1 MNWNNLSIGRK
12 IGMGFGLIIIT
23 LIVVA
28 CWSIFG
34 IGGIV
39 KNAAEVIDGNKLRG
53 EMTQREVDHL
63 NWANQVNALLTDANI
78 TELKVET
85 DPHKCA
91 FGKWY
96 YSDARKQAEQLV
108 PKLKSLLDQIEEPHN
123 HLHESAIEIGEQF
136 HQADVELGNMLRE
149 SRGDH
154 LAWIG
159 TVKDAI
165 LHNHKTVEV
174 QMDPRLC
181 KFGQWYYSD
190 EVQRMR
196 QNDSEFDKMLKAIEE
211 PHNKLHTSANQIQKH
226 LQAGQGKQALTY
238 FTENTEKYAEET
250 LAYIENLIKW
260 QDARMAG
267 MNKANEIYAAKT
279 KPSLEKV
286 QDILNTINQT
296 VAQNVMT
303 DEEML
308 HAASSTRYA
317 VIILSIIATVA
328 GILLAFVISRGIVK
342 ALTYIIEN
350 LNSGAEQVA
359 AAASQVSSSSQQLAE
374 GSSEQAS
381 SLEEIS
387 SSLEEMTSMTRQNTE
402 NAKQSQTGAKN
413 AQELAEK
420 GTQAMHR
427 MKEAIGK
434 IKSTSDE
441 TAKIIKTIDEIAFQ
455 TNLLA
460 LNAAVEAARAG
471 EAGAGFAVVA
481 DEVRNLAMR
490 AAEAA
495 KDTASLIEESQTNA
509 SKGVTVTD
517 DVAEILNEISE
528 SAKKVASLASEVSA
542 AADEQSQGIAQVNTA
557 LTQMD
562 QVTQGT
568 AANAEESASASEELS
583 SQAGEL
589 NIMVEKL
596 VALVGGNGTRKNGSK
611 PHKAVAAKPAKVL
624 VATSTKHTNPQKGGE
639 KITKVFNPN
648 DVIPLDE
655 DFEEF

>member
-1 MNWNNLSIGRK
+1 MKWNNLSIGNK
-12 IGMGFGLIIIT
+12 IGIGFGMVILT

-39 KNAAEVIDGNKLRG
+39 RNAAEVIAGNKLRG

-63 NWANQVNALLTDANI
+63 NWANQVNALLTDANV
-78 TELKVET
+78 TELSVET

-96 YSDARKQAEQLV
+96 YSDARKEAERLV
-108 PKLKSLLDQIEEPHN
+108 PELKSFLDQIEEPHN
-123 HLHESAIEIGEQF
+123 HLHESAVEIGKHF

-159 TVKDAI
+159 TVKDAM
-165 LHNHKTVEV
+165 LHNRKSVDV
-174 QMDPRLC
+174 QMDPHLC
-181 KFGQWYYSD
+181 KFGKWYYSD
-190 EVQRMR
+190 AVQQMR
-196 QNDSEFDKMLKAIEE
+196 KKDPEFDRIMASIEE
-211 PHNKLHTSANQIQKH
+211 PHNKLHASANQIQNYLK
-226 LQAGQGKQALTY
+226 AGQNKEALTY
-238 FTENTEKYAEET
+238 FTGNTEKFAEET
-250 LAYIENLIKW
+250 LAHIENLLKW

-267 MNKANEIYAAKT
+267 MNKANEIYATRT
-279 KPSLEKV
+279 KPNLEKIQEFLGKV
-286 QDILNTINQT
+286 NHT
-296 VAQNVMT
+296 VEQNVMT

-308 HAASSTRYA
+308 HAASSTRFA
-317 VIILSIIATVA
+317 VITLSIIATIM
-328 GILLAFVISRGIVK
+328 GIFLAVVISRGIVK
-342 ALTYIIEN
+342 ALKYIIDN

-359 AAASQVSSSSQQLAE
+359 AAANQVSSSSQQLAE

-387 SSLEEMTSMTRQNTE
+387 SSLEEMTSMTKQNTE
-402 NAKQSQTGAKN
+402 NAKQADMMANETSQA
-413 AQELAEK
+413 AEK
-420 GTQAMHR
+420 GSTAMVK
-427 MKEAIGK
+427 MEDAIQK
-434 IKSTSDE
+434 IKTSSDE

-471 EAGAGFAVVA
+471 EAGMGFAVVA
-481 DEVRNLAMR
+481 EEVRNLAQR
-490 AAEAA
+490 SAEAA
-495 KDTASLIEESQTNA
+495 KNTAELIDGSQTNA
-509 SKGVTVTD
+509 DNGVAVTTE
-517 DVAEILNEISE
+517 VSEILKEIATS
-528 SAKKVASLASEVSA
+528 SKKVKQLIGEVSA
-542 AADEQSQGIAQVNTA
+542 ASVEQSQGITQVNSA

-589 NIMVEKL
+589 NMMVAQL
-596 VALVGGNGTRKNGSK
+596 VALVGGNGSNNNASK
-611 PHKAVAAKPAKVL
+611 PKKTVVTKPAKVL
-624 VATSTKHTNPQKGGE
+624 AARTSKLSTFKKGAVAA
-639 KITKVFNPN
+639 TKVVSPE
-648 DVIPLDE
+648 DVIPLDD